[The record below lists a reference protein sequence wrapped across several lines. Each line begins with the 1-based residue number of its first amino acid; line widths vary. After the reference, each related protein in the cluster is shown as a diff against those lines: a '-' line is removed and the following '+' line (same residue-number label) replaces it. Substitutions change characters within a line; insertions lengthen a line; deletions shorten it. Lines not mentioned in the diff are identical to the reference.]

1 MANFEQEKL
10 DLQARVINYATG
22 IQDGSINAC
31 VKTKWGVKR
40 FFKQARALGSD
51 LGLTI
56 TGRAKLVVPKGKE
69 EPKELTPEEKLF
81 GKALG
86 G

>member
-1 MANFEQEKL
+1 
-10 DLQARVINYATG
+10 
-22 IQDGSINAC
+22 
-31 VKTKWGVKR
+31 
-40 FFKQARALGSD
+40 
-51 LGLTI
+51 LTI

>member
-1 MANFEQEKL
+1 MVILHIESLTELADPDVYEEYRKFSTLQE
-10 DLQARVINYATG
+10 
-22 IQDGSINAC
+22 
-31 VKTKWGVKR
+31 R

-56 TGRAKLVVPKGKE
+56 TGRAKLVVPNGKE